1 VDPWS
6 FQVVAVT
13 AAAAA
18 AAVVVATNTMASRGA
33 DADEKAAAR
42 RRRIDKIMSGVLLLH
57 KLERIYNH
65 SLYFIY
71 D

>member
-6 FQVVAVT
+6 FQVVA
-13 AAAAA
+13 AAVKAAVAA
-18 AAVVVATNTMASRGA
+18 AAVAIATMASRGA
-33 DADEKAAAR
+33 DADEKAAVT
-42 RRRIDKIMSGVLLLH
+42 RRIDKIMSGVALLH

-65 SLYFIY
+65 SLYFI